1 MTDVMWYMMILGILM
16 PPFLVGFNLL
26 NILDRDKQSVRSRK
40 RLRRRSFS
48 FRVYLFGLSVTIT
61 LDFIL
66 NYNFIPWVFFCF
78 VFVLL
83 SLCLFFYIY
92 FCVIYLFTK
101 DGNGKYFI
109 LYFYPCHL
117 DQLLSLSFCFMRT
130 KAMYIQFLWLLLLL
144 LPPYY
149 FSLYYF
155 YSFFVHIVCFLQV
168 KGDVTSMLLTG
179 LGFADGMWE

>member
-1 MTDVMWYMMILGILM
+1 MVMTDVMWYMMILGILM

-83 SLCLFFYIY
+83 SLCLFFFYISVL
-92 FCVIYLFTK
+92 FIYLPRMVMENILYNISILVISINCCPCHFALCEQKLCIYSFYGFYYCYYLHITSASITFTLSL
-101 DGNGKYFI
+101 FI
-109 LYFYPCHL
+109 L
-117 DQLLSLSFCFMRT
+117 SASFR
-130 KAMYIQFLWLLLLL
+130 
-144 LPPYY
+144 
-149 FSLYYF
+149 
-155 YSFFVHIVCFLQV
+155 
-168 KGDVTSMLLTG
+168 
-179 LGFADGMWE
+179 